1 MSSGLTETVAL
12 ITGATSGIGKPTASA
27 LAERGAHT
35 LVGGRNAE
43 RGEQGRPAAAH
54 QGVGGRVRPERGPG
68 QRRQPP
74 NPPGPTR
81 TEGGTAAVGPAVDQ
95 LAALAPAGR
104 PASPDEIAAAI
115 T

>member
-27 LAERGAHT
+27 LADRGAHT

-54 QGVGGRVRPERGPG
+54 QGVGDRVRPERGPG
-68 QRRQPP
+68 QRRQPRTHP
-74 NPPGPTR
+74 DRGRDSRGRPPG
-81 TEGGTAAVGPAVDQ
+81 GPARSPGPGR
-95 LAALAPAGR
+95 AAGFTR
-104 PASPDEIAAAI
+104 
-115 T
+115 